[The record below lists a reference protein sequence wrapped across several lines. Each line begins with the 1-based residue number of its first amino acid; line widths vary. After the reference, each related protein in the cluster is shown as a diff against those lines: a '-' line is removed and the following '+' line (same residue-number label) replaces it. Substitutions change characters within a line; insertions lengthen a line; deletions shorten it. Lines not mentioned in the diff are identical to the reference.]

1 MKKYLRSFRPV
12 IFLFFIIF
20 TLFSL
25 SSSYAQELDEL
36 EVGGE
41 DDLESVLEEGPQK
54 AKKKEQTKSNSEDVS
69 LSEREAKD
77 DLESL
82 KEDLGDIILEDPL
95 EDAVKTKVSP
105 AKSQKKGVVR
115 EKDLFPKEESG
126 FAKDKKEVPNDKK
139 KVDIKE
145 NIGTNL
151 FEAGEDEKKLLEL
164 AKFVQAKIPYKEWK
178 DISGRSQSEK
188 YIVQKGDY
196 LWKIS
201 QKLFGTGFYYSK
213 IWSLNPYI
221 KNPHE
226 IEPEM
231 VLVFDT
237 GDSDSL
243 PSIQVGTFEESLT
256 QVSSREMSKG
266 GAFAF
271 NQFGEGIEPNW
282 IKEREQLLGK
292 GVYFQY
298 TTPETYKDLSDIGKA
313 SLRNEYEKYEPPL
326 TEIIVPTSD
335 KTDYGDAGFDE
346 KSKISYNIKE
356 GFYLNSF
363 VTTNIVQDVGQIV
376 GVGKESV
383 FINKF
388 DTIYIKLDESIKAKP
403 GDKYSIYKAEGKVFH
418 PISDRKGYRYT
429 ITAQVQLIKKI
440 NKVWEAK
447 VFEISGVVQ
456 REDRL
461 TLYTPKVK
469 KIYRTFADR
478 TIEAAIVSAYHES
491 ANGLSFGN
499 VTYLD
504 RGRID
509 GVELGTVFEIF
520 DFKDKATG
528 RRITPD
534 PTYKIGELTVIT
546 MTDNFATA
554 LVTHSS
560 DAIHLGALAISKSK
574 ESAAF
579 VKRLKDGTKL
589 KIDRKT
595 NLEALD
601 ELDVEL
607 NIDDIGESLLD
618 KVDQIQMTE
627 DELEELEKE
636 EREKSIIKDHEKDLQ
651 ELERLEKEITDAET
665 KLRTASLD
673 EDKFLEQTNLDEIE
687 KKASL
692 KAKAFDSMDQIEE
705 DIGKVY
711 MDEKLK
717 AKDNKY
723 GLSEYDIEEI
733 DNLMSEEINKG
744 EGD

>member
-12 IFLFFIIF
+12 IFLFFI
-20 TLFSL
+20 FSTFLNL
-25 SSSYAQELDEL
+25 SSGYSQDLDEL
-36 EVGGE
+36 ELGGE
-41 DDLESVLEEGPQK
+41 EDLESVLEEGPQK
-54 AKKKEQTKSNSEDVS
+54 PKQKVQGKANNENVS

-95 EDAVKTKVSP
+95 EDSVKTKVSP
-105 AKSQKKGVVR
+105 IEPEKKGVVR
-115 EKDLFPKEESG
+115 EKDLFPKDETDSS
-126 FAKDKKEVPNDKK
+126 KNKKEGAEEKEK
-139 KVDIKE
+139 IETKE

-164 AKFVQAKIPYKEWK
+164 AKFVQAKIPYQEWK
-178 DISGRSQSEK
+178 DISGRSESEK

-226 IEPEM
+226 IEPGM

-243 PSIQVGTFEESLT
+243 PTIQVGSFEDNLT
-256 QVSSREMSKG
+256 QVSSREVSKG

-282 IKEREQLLGK
+282 IKEREQLMGK

-326 TEIIVPTSD
+326 TEIIVPRSD
-335 KTDYGDAGFDE
+335 KVDYGEAGFDE

-363 VTTNIVQDVGQIV
+363 VTTNIVQDVGYIV

-383 FINKF
+383 FINKY
-388 DTIYIKLDESIKAKP
+388 DTIYIKLDGSIKAKP
-403 GDKYSIYKAEGKVFH
+403 GDKYSIYKAEGKVYH

-456 REDRL
+456 RKDRL

-478 TIEAAIVSAYHES
+478 TIEAAIVSSYHES

-509 GVELGTVFEIF
+509 GVELGTVFEIY

-579 VKRLKDGTKL
+579 IKRLKDGSKL
-589 KIDRKT
+589 KIDRKA

-673 EDKFLEQTNLDEIE
+673 EDMYLEQTNLDEIE
-687 KKASL
+687 KKAKL

-705 DIGKVY
+705 DLGKVY

-717 AKDNKY
+717 AKENKY
-723 GLSEYDIEEI
+723 GLSEYDVEEI
-733 DNLMSEEINKG
+733 DSLMSEEINKG

>member
-1 MKKYLRSFRPV
+1 MKKHSSSFKPI
-12 IFLFFIIF
+12 IFLFLIF
-20 TLFSL
+20 FAVFSF

-41 DDLESVLEEGPQK
+41 DDLESVLEESSERTTK
-54 AKKKEQTKSNSEDVS
+54 KNENKKKGENIS
-69 LSEREAKD
+69 LSEREEKD

-105 AKSQKKGVVR
+105 TKSQTKEVVR
-115 EKDLFPKEESG
+115 EKDLFPRDEISPQENN
-126 FAKDKKEVPNDKK
+126 KEVNGGEK
-139 KVDIKE
+139 KVDIKA

-164 AKFVQAKIPYKEWK
+164 AKFVQAKIPFKEWK

-188 YIVQKGDY
+188 YTVQKGDY

-226 IEPEM
+226 IEPGM

-243 PSIQVGTFEESLT
+243 PSIQVGSFEENLT

-271 NQFGEGIEPNW
+271 NQFGEEIEPKW
-282 IKEREQLLGK
+282 IREREQLLGK

-298 TTPETYKDLSDIGKA
+298 TTPETYKDLSEIAQA

-326 TEIIVPTSD
+326 TEIIVPASD
-335 KTDYGDAGFDE
+335 EVDYGEAGFDE

-363 VTTNIVQDVGQIV
+363 VTTNIVQDVGYIV

-383 FINKF
+383 FINKY

-429 ITAQVQLIKKI
+429 ITAQIQLVKKI

-456 REDRL
+456 RKDRL

-469 KIYRTFADR
+469 KIYRTFAER
-478 TIEAAIVSAYHES
+478 TIEAAIVSSYHES

-509 GVELGTVFEIF
+509 GVELGTVFEIY

-579 VKRLKDGTKL
+579 SKRLKGSNKL
-589 KIDRKT
+589 KIDREA

-618 KVDQIQMTE
+618 QVDQIQMTE

-651 ELERLEKEITDAET
+651 ELERLEQEITDAET

-673 EDKFLEQTNLDEIE
+673 EDKYLEQTNLDEIE

-717 AKDNKY
+717 AKENKY
-723 GLSEYDIEEI
+723 GLSEYDVEEI

-744 EGD
+744 EED